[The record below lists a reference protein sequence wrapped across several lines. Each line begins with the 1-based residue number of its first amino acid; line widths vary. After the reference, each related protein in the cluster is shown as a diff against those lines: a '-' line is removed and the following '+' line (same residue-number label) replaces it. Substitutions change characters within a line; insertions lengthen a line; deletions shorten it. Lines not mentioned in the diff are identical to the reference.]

1 MENKNSFSEEEV
13 VRRHCFRMMLES
25 VFIPNM
31 IQSVIDGN
39 ATYELL
45 YSTNVWKE
53 ILDIA
58 DDNFHFEWDNFRCQ
72 ISKSDI
78 NGKNYVLYLFPSV
91 EKVHESICGIVMYD
105 NSTNK
110 AKYFTLET
118 SFFDRYVIGSSNG
131 KEHHSYGFLPTTD
144 DYNYNTMMRDFCNWV
159 FYKSEDATPVISSP
173 IPNCYIDIKND
184 NLKEEY
190 TKWVMKD
197 MEALSSWDVFSGSIP
212 SY

>member
-72 ISKSDI
+72 ISKRRAI
-78 NGKNYVLYLFPSV
+78 
-91 EKVHESICGIVMYD
+91 
-105 NSTNK
+105 
-110 AKYFTLET
+110 A
-118 SFFDRYVIGSSNG
+118 
-131 KEHHSYGFLPTTD
+131 
-144 DYNYNTMMRDFCNWV
+144 
-159 FYKSEDATPVISSP
+159 
-173 IPNCYIDIKND
+173 
-184 NLKEEY
+184 
-190 TKWVMKD
+190 
-197 MEALSSWDVFSGSIP
+197 
-212 SY
+212 

>member
-13 VRRHCFRMMLES
+13 IVRRHCFRMMLES

-144 DYNYNTMMRDFCNWV
+144 DYN
-159 FYKSEDATPVISSP
+159 
-173 IPNCYIDIKND
+173 CYIDIKND

-197 MEALSSWDVFSGSIP
+197 MEALSSWDVFSGSMP

>member
-1 MENKNSFSEEEV
+1 MENKKSFSEEEV

-58 DDNFHFEWDNFRCQ
+58 DGNFHFEWDNFRCQ

-91 EKVHESICGIVMYD
+91 EKVHESICEIVMYD
-105 NSTNK
+105 NSTN
-110 AKYFTLET
+110 F
-118 SFFDRYVIGSSNG
+118 G

-197 MEALSSWDVFSGSIP
+197 MEALSSWDVFSGSMP